1 MFHNLLPALPST
13 STATRNQI
21 RIKLFRSQTR
31 SPKTKLNWITSTL
44 QIPMESTCN
53 RNKGSFLPLVGSQA
67 PLSLFPPSSP
77 FLSQRSWKN
86 GSSGLIIPQRSIALL
101 LSNETRRIVEGKQ
114 HFHRDHVIVVLL
126 VLVVVVVV
134 VKLVKFEGQREC
146 KTHYLQLSN
155 PFPPPRY
162 PRVCFGRFSGLC
174 ILMPSDV
181 SHAPSVPPVSQRRY
195 VCVCMCMC
203 VWRDVDMRERV
214 GPGFPTNLSRQL
226 ESEFV

>member
-53 RNKGSFLPLVGSQA
+53 RNKGSFLPSVGSQT
-67 PLSLFPPSSP
+67 PSLSLPSSP

-86 GSSGLIIPQRSIALL
+86 GSSGLIIPQRGIALL

-134 VKLVKFEGQREC
+134 VKLAKFEGQREC